1 MDKQSISL
9 GSPGGVVQTSK
20 REIPPPK
27 DEDCEDELNELIGGF
42 LHRSKVGGVP
52 QCLKDSQSQWRGVV
66 QKIREHREAQAATQK
81 CTEAK
86 IMSNI
91 SQNYVNKVRR
101 IFNEAILREER
112 MTYKEYL
119 TGQVGLEDSLTSD
132 TAIQA
137 LEITK
142 LIR

>member
-1 MDKQSISL
+1 
-9 GSPGGVVQTSK
+9 
-20 REIPPPK
+20 
-27 DEDCEDELNELIGGF
+27 
-42 LHRSKVGGVP
+42 
-52 QCLKDSQSQWRGVV
+52 
-66 QKIREHREAQAATQK
+66 
-81 CTEAK
+81 
-86 IMSNI
+86 MSNI